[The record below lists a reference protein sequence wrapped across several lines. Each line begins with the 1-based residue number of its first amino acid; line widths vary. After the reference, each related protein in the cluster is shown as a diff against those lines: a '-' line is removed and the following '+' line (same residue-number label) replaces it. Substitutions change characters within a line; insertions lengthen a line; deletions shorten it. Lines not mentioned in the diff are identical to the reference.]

1 MQTKKNFRYK
11 ETKSKT
17 GKLQVDINQELTKR
31 ITTYCKNNNLN
42 KSKFVEECVDRNL
55 SRLEKEYY
63 SNLSKEE
70 LINILLNK

>member
-1 MQTKKNFRYK
+1 MQVKKNFKYK

-17 GKLQVDINQELTKR
+17 GKLHVDINQELTKR

-42 KSKFVEECVDRNL
+42 RTKFVEECVEKNL

-63 SNLSKEE
+63 SSLSKEE
-70 LINILLNK
+70 LIDILLNK